1 MVVNKDALFIDS
13 IKYKSL
19 IIFVMLIGRL
29 PFNNPMSCYMYNSIM
44 PKPQILIEIYISDH
58 VVCKK

>member
-29 PFNNPMSCYMYNSIM
+29 PFYTSMSCYMYNSIM